1 MMDIILTLQIEIS
14 SLSVNKLKNEQDNFV
29 KYDIDVALDEVE
41 NNESGI
47 KLKYK
52 FILLSNP
59 TNTKISI
66 EGLVTILGNE
76 VEVSKYLE
84 PDQKNIPVVVNN
96 VYQEIFPLLYII
108 TKSVQVPCPAYRLSQ
123 LSPVQ
128 KTVEKQEEVI
138 PEVEVLDSDIDI
150 SPEIKTEN
158 SDLPSEPTDQVIE
171 EANVSSI

>member
-1 MMDIILTLQIEIS
+1 MLDIILTLQIEIS

-52 FILLSNP
+52 IILLSNP
-59 TNTKISI
+59 TNTKISL

-123 LSPVQ
+123 LSPAQ
-128 KTVEKQEEVI
+128 KTVEKQEEVA
-138 PEVEVLDSDIDI
+138 PEIEVQDSDMDI
-150 SPEIKTEN
+150 ATEIKTEN
-158 SDLPSEPTDQVIE
+158 SDLPSEPSEQVIQ

>member
-1 MMDIILTLQIEIS
+1 MIGIILNPQIEIS
-14 SLSVNKLKNEQDNFV
+14 SLSINKLKNEQDNFV

-52 FILLSNP
+52 FVLLSNP
-59 TNTKISI
+59 TNTKISV
-66 EGLVTILGNE
+66 EGLATILGNE
-76 VEVSKYLE
+76 AEVSKYLE

-96 VYQEIFPLLYII
+96 VYQEIFPLFYII
-108 TKSVQVPCPAYRLSQ
+108 TKSMQIPCPAYRLSQ

-128 KTVEKQEEVI
+128 KTVEKQEEAT
-138 PEVEVLDSDIDI
+138 PEVEVSDSEIDI
-150 SPEIKTEN
+150 VPEIKTEN
-158 SDLPSEPTDQVIE
+158 SNLSEPPDQVIQ